1 MNIAMTARRRLTD
14 SRFGIL
20 QEILASQKGPGS
32 LLMYRNI
39 FRIATFDSGRGF
51 REVFS
56 NAG

>member
-20 QEILASQKGPGS
+20 QEMLASQKGCSCIGIYSGLP
-32 LLMYRNI
+32 
-39 FRIATFDSGRGF
+39 AFDSGRGF